1 MLAEEE
7 AATSAKKA
15 SPKAGPKK
23 AQSKPAGP
31 GAIAAAGAAV
41 APAVSAEPS
50 IGDKNDG
57 EPEEIES
64 FAATGIDNALDLM
77 AVVTAKMDK
86 ASVGNQA
93 ATSVEKHPEVRAFIV
108 PEFGCL
114 YLTLRHS
121 PSAETIQGTFFFFPF
136 SLVLRVVYVA
146 SRPHSMLTWSENCPI
161 SGTKYAAHLRV
172 WQAVF
177 LRSLFSQQPGL
188 RLQQY
193 KVLRMRL
200 RGLRIPMLISVRQ

>member
-93 ATSVEKHPEVRAFIV
+93 ATSVEKHPEVRTLIV

-114 YLTLRHS
+114 CLTLQHS
-121 PSAETIQGTFFFFPF
+121 PSAETIQGTFFFFQSCLTSCLRRLKAAFNAYVERELPNIRNEVR
-136 SLVLRVVYVA
+136 SASPRLAGCVLMIVMFTATRA
-146 SRPHSMLTWSENCPI
+146 TP
-161 SGTKYAAHLRV
+161 AA
-172 WQAVF
+172 
-177 LRSLFSQQPGL
+177 
-188 RLQQY
+188 
-193 KVLRMRL
+193 
-200 RGLRIPMLISVRQ
+200 I

>member
-31 GAIAAAGAAV
+31 GAIASAGAAV

-93 ATSVEKHPEVRAFIV
+93 ATSVEKHPEVRTLIV

-114 YLTLRHS
+114 CLTLQHS
-121 PSAETIQGTFFFFPF
+121 PSAETIQGTFFFPF
-136 SLVLRVVYVA
+136 SLVLRIVYVV
-146 SRPHSMLTWSENCPI
+146 SRPHSTLTWSGNCPI

-172 WQAVF
+172 
-177 LRSLFSQQPGL
+177 
-188 RLQQY
+188 
-193 KVLRMRL
+193 
-200 RGLRIPMLISVRQ
+200 